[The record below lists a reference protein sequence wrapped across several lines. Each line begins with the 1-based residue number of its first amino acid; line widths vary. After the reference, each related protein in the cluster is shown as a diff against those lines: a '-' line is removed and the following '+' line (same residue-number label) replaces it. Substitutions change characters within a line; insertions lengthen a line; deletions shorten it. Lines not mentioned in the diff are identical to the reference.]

1 MTTEVTG
8 AKQAMRKLRLDALHE
23 RHVGLTPTLSGTLFE
38 VAAAC
43 LGGQRHFCGV

>member
-23 RHVGLTPTLSGTLFE
+23 RHVGLTPSLIPVSVQDE
-38 VAAAC
+38 SI
-43 LGGQRHFCGV
+43 CGML